1 MNFFIIFEVLGIE
14 PMDSHMLGKCSTVE
28 LCSQANVFLKI
39 VFWSKIQWYIPVDPD
54 TWDTEAGGPMET
66 TVGV

>member
-1 MNFFIIFEVLGIE
+1 
-14 PMDSHMLGKCSTVE
+14 
-28 LCSQANVFLKI
+28 VFLKI

-54 TWDTEAGGPMET
+54 TWDTEAGEPMET